1 MNYYK
6 KAEEY
11 FLGKDL
17 DLGLEKKED
26 PIFNDLTLEQAKKQ
40 LFSIEEAQAKLST
53 VFSKIE
59 QD

>member
-1 MNYYK
+1 MEYYK

-26 PIFNDLTLEQAKKQ
+26 QIYNDYTLEQAKKQ
-40 LFSIEEAQAKLST
+40 LFSILKSE
-53 VFSKIE
+53 
-59 QD
+59 

>member
-1 MNYYK
+1 MEYYK

-17 DLGLEKKED
+17 DLGLDKKED
-26 PIFNDLTLEQAKKQ
+26 QVYNDYTLEQAKKQ

-59 QD
+59 